1 MFLVVDINVV
11 LSSLLSKGNSFDGF
25 AINSILNKFEFA
37 APEFLLIELE
47 KHKEEIFNRS
57 RLTREIFDSTL
68 EFVLGQINF
77 IPKEEFSEYM
87 PKAEKLSSTHLK
99 DVQYVAL
106 SLKLNCSIFS
116 GDKSLKKLAGVEV
129 LNPKELLSRF

>member
-1 MFLVVDINVV
+1 MF
-11 LSSLLSKGNSFDGF
+11 
-25 AINSILNKFEFA
+25 NKFEFV
-37 APEFLLIELE
+37 APEFLLVELN
-47 KHKEEIFNRS
+47 KHKEEIFKRS
-57 RLTREIFDSTL
+57 GLSRDIFDRDL

-106 SLKLNCSIFS
+106 SLKLNCYT
-116 GDKSLKKLAGVEV
+116 KLV
-129 LNPKELLSRF
+129 